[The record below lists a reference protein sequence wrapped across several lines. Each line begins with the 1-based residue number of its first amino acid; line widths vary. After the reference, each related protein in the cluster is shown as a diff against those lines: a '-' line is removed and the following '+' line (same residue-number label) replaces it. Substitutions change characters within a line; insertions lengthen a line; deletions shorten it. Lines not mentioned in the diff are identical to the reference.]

1 MADRPNFIIVMT
13 DQQQGYQLGCTGHPD
28 VKTPHIDAL
37 ARDGVLFERAYTPNP
52 VCMPSRNCLMTGQT
66 VRGHMVRQNGSRPRT
81 DIPTIP
87 GILRNAGYRTHAVGK
102 IHLEPCNLPGGM
114 SAGDA
119 EPADWPES
127 HELWNAG
134 RIEKLPLPYYGFE
147 TVDFANGHGP
157 GIYGEYLT
165 WIRQQDPGAERLLHK
180 ESALAP
186 PTGAWASFKCALP
199 RELHYNRWVADRTID
214 YLNAAA
220 ASADPFFLWVNFPD
234 PHFPWTPVAP
244 YCDMYDPASVHV
256 PDDADDPWPTAP
268 ASLAGYLRNVLNP
281 TIDKTSRGDHLREIT
296 AHAHG
301 MVTHVDDE
309 FGRIM
314 KALDDTGLR
323 SNTVVAFTSDHG
335 ELLGAHGLIAKGPYL
350 YEELVR
356 VPLVMSC
363 PTRID
368 PGRTISSVVS
378 MLDLPRTVLAM
389 AGCEVPEHPWA
400 LASACEGLPDAL
412 PGRDLTPVLT
422 GEADKVRDRAMCE
435 FDEDYTCAEARARL
449 RCLVTE
455 RYKLNYYAGENY
467 GQIFDLEEDP
477 REQRNL
483 WDDVRARDV
492 RADLMAQLADEI
504 IATEPWIPRRL
515 SAC

>member
-1 MADRPNFIIVMT
+1 MT
-13 DQQQGYQLGCTGHPD
+13 
-28 VKTPHIDAL
+28 
-37 ARDGVLFERAYTPNP
+37 
-52 VCMPSRNCLMTGQT
+52 
-66 VRGHMVRQNGSRPRT
+66 
-81 DIPTIP
+81 
-87 GILRNAGYRTHAVGK
+87 
-102 IHLEPCNLPGGM
+102 
-114 SAGDA
+114 
-119 EPADWPES
+119 
-127 HELWNAG
+127 
-134 RIEKLPLPYYGFE
+134 
-147 TVDFANGHGP
+147 
-157 GIYGEYLT
+157 
-165 WIRQQDPGAERLLHK
+165 
-180 ESALAP
+180 
-186 PTGAWASFKCALP
+186 
-199 RELHYNRWVADRTID
+199 
-214 YLNAAA
+214 
-220 ASADPFFLWVNFPD
+220 
-234 PHFPWTPVAP
+234 
-244 YCDMYDPASVHV
+244 V
-256 PDDADDPWPTAP
+256 PKSADDPWPTAP

-281 TIDKTSRGDHLREIT
+281 SIEGASKGDHLREIT

-368 PGRTISSVVS
+368 AGRTISSVVS
-378 MLDLPRTVLAM
+378 ILDLPKTLLAM

-422 GEADKVRDRAMCE
+422 GEADKIRDRAMCE

-455 RYKLNYYAGENY
+455 RYKLNYYAGEDY
-467 GQIFDLEEDP
+467 GQIFDLRDDP
-477 REQRNL
+477 RENNNL
-483 WDDVRARDV
+483 WDDARARDL
-492 RADLMAQLADEI
+492 RADLMAQLADEVI
-504 IATEPWIPRRL
+504 TTEPWIPRRL